1 MPNIWIDVSLF
12 ILFYLEK
19 VFDFNISST
28 KQHIQRVGF
37 SSGNL
42 QCTFS
47 VTTFPPHIKKP
58 QLIKE

>member
-28 KQHIQRVGF
+28 KRHIQRVGF

-42 QCTFS
+42 QTHICCHDFS
-47 VTTFPPHIKKP
+47 PHIKKP

>member
-42 QCTFS
+42 QCTFA
-47 VTTFPPHIKKP
+47 VTTFPPT
-58 QLIKE
+58 

>member
-28 KQHIQRVGF
+28 KRHIQRVGF

-42 QCTFS
+42 QTHICCHDFS
-47 VTTFPPHIKKP
+47 PHIKNP

>member
-28 KQHIQRVGF
+28 KRHIQRVGF

-42 QCTFS
+42 QRTFA
-47 VTTFPPHIKKP
+47 VTTFPPT
-58 QLIKE
+58 